1 MIVCVCN
8 NISNKDIIKYI
19 NINKTNN
26 FKDVSENLSCC
37 NQCEVCK
44 YDIQDILD
52 QYNKEAYKCPY
63 LKN

>member
-52 QYNKEAYKCPY
+52 QYNKEA
-63 LKN
+63 